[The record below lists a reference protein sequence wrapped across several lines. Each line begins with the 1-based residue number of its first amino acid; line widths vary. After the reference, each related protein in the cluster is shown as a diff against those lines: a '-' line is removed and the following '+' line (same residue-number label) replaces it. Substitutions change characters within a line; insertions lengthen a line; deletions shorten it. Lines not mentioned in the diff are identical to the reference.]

1 MTLFIKPHTVRI
13 ILAAFCLLISLNPV
27 TARGQE
33 ESDEETLDL
42 FNAWQQA
49 SSTASRAPK
58 PLSQTPE
65 NITIITASDIEA
77 LNAHTLADVL
87 STIPDIQIQNL
98 GGPGSAAYTF
108 IQSAN
113 FTHTLIQLDGAPLNK
128 IGSSSDIGMV
138 PARIIERIE
147 IVKGSASAA
156 WGPALGGVINV
167 ITKTP
172 EKRLVGGTATASLG
186 SSTTADTS
194 LELTGTS
201 GRFGY
206 YLSTGYLGS
215 NGLLPGRPLHSN
227 NNYAKLTYDLPDN
240 GQIWATVNHTRVR
253 QGENFDIPVL
263 DFKESSDQN
272 YLDTTLGIRRQLT
285 EQLSF
290 EVTGFYTHRNRYDNS
305 DLISTPLALDY
316 HKFTD
321 RVGGVNTKLI
331 WKLDNHLLVGGV
343 EYIHENLTNHVTE
356 SISAPELNGTTTKW
370 YQNRT
375 GIYLN
380 DTITA
385 GQLTLVPGFR
395 FDAVKDGD
403 HFNPSL
409 GATWQLSDNNLLRAY
424 TARGYGYTNSASG
437 LWNTEKIWTTQV
449 GMESTAVPYLWQK
462 LTLFRNRI
470 GNALDLRNID
480 TATPENRTALGVEY
494 EVRTT
499 PVFNTS
505 VGAGY
510 TFTDLTRS
518 TDGSQVKSFA
528 RHTVKILLRYDD
540 QTYRAALTGNHTYWN
555 HVEGY
560 NGSYYGV
567 LWDLHLGA
575 KVWKHENNSVELF
588 LSGRNLF
595 NGKQYPDET
604 QPNTG
609 RWFEGGVRLRF

>member
-1 MTLFIKPHTVRI
+1 
-13 ILAAFCLLISLNPV
+13 
-27 TARGQE
+27 
-33 ESDEETLDL
+33 
-42 FNAWQQA
+42 
-49 SSTASRAPK
+49 
-58 PLSQTPE
+58 
-65 NITIITASDIEA
+65 
-77 LNAHTLADVL
+77 
-87 STIPDIQIQNL
+87 
-98 GGPGSAAYTF
+98 
-108 IQSAN
+108 
-113 FTHTLIQLDGAPLNK
+113 
-128 IGSSSDIGMV
+128 
-138 PARIIERIE
+138 
-147 IVKGSASAA
+147 
-156 WGPALGGVINV
+156 
-167 ITKTP
+167 
-172 EKRLVGGTATASLG
+172 
-186 SSTTADTS
+186 
-194 LELTGTS
+194 
-201 GRFGY
+201 
-206 YLSTGYLGS
+206 
-215 NGLLPGRPLHSN
+215 
-227 NNYAKLTYDLPDN
+227 
-240 GQIWATVNHTRVR
+240 
-253 QGENFDIPVL
+253 
-263 DFKESSDQN
+263 
-272 YLDTTLGIRRQLT
+272 
-285 EQLSF
+285 
-290 EVTGFYTHRNRYDNS
+290 
-305 DLISTPLALDY
+305 
-316 HKFTD
+316 
-321 RVGGVNTKLI
+321 
-331 WKLDNHLLVGGV
+331 
-343 EYIHENLTNHVTE
+343 
-356 SISAPELNGTTTKW
+356 LNGTTTKW

-385 GQLTLVPGFR
+385 GQLTLVPGFS
-395 FDAVKDGD
+395 FDAVKDGY